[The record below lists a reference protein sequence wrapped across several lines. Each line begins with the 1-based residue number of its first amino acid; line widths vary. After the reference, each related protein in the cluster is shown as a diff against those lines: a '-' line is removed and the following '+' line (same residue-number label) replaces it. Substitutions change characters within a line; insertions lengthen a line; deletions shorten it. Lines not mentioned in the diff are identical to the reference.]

1 MPGQGSYRPKRVS
14 QLILQE
20 IGRLLISE
28 LPEMAGFLTVT
39 GVEMPPD
46 LKTARISVSVL
57 QKEKREPILK
67 WLQKRAPHFR
77 RLLATRLNL
86 RYNPELIFVLDLSAD
101 YEERID
107 RLLDSLKENE
117 PDDKTRDS

>member
-1 MPGQGSYRPKRVS
+1 MPGEGSYRPKRVS

-20 IGRLLISE
+20 ISRLLISE
-28 LPEMAGFLTVT
+28 LPEMVGFLTVT
-39 GVEMPPD
+39 EVEMPAD

-67 WLQKRAPHFR
+67 LLQKRASYFR

-107 RLLDSLKENE
+107 HLLNSLKENE
-117 PDDKTRDS
+117 PDDKT